1 MLQAKPSAI
10 HNLGVFVKEDISAGT
25 VIGAYPGFKRSRADM
40 DAKVEDC
47 PNAKGYVFASDAG
60 WFLDPTD
67 SEGRVAVGKLWWLAD
82 TTLAFVNEPQKGQD
96 TNISLADGS
105 DELDVLFIASR
116 DIRPSEELLVDYGKF
131 YDRSQYKA

>member
-1 MLQAKPSAI
+1 MQAKPSAI

-40 DAKVEDC
+40 DAKVRQW
-47 PNAKGYVFASDAG
+47 PAAKGYVFASNAG

-96 TNISLADGS
+96 TNIRMADGS
-105 DELDVLFIASR
+105 DELNILFVASR
-116 DIRPSEELLVDYGKF
+116 DIRSSEELLVDYGKF
-131 YDRSQYKA
+131 YDRSQYTA